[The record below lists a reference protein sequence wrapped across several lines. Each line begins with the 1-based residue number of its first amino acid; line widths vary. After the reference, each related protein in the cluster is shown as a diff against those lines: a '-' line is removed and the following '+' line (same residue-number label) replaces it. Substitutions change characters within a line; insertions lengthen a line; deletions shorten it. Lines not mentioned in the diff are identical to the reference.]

1 MLGLRPRL
9 KYRPSLLDLIAKNNT
24 EHLPTTTSGQAIL
37 GGAAQS
43 VLLPLSQD
51 GTPQPRSP
59 PNQTPISP
67 STEFTQMATVC
78 PSLYS
83 LQLNVRDVAVLMRGG

>member
-24 EHLPTTTSGQAIL
+24 EHLPTTTSGQAIQ
-37 GGAAQS
+37 GGATQP

-51 GTPQPRSP
+51 GPPQPRSSP
-59 PNQTPISP
+59 DQAPILP
-67 STEFTQMATVC
+67 SIEFIQMAAVC

-83 LQLNVRDVAVLMRGG
+83 LWFNMRDMAG